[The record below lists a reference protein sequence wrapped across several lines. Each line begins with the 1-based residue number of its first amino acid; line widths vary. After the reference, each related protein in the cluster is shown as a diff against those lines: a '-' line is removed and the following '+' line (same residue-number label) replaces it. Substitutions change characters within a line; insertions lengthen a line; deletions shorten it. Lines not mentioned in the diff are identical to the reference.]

1 VKWGNEMEFLQWLWA
16 DRLAI
21 GMVMLGS
28 IVAAGVVIWMA
39 HPDNE

>member
-1 VKWGNEMEFLQWLWA
+1 MDFLQWLWA

-21 GMVMLGS
+21 GMVIFGA
-28 IVAAGVVIWMA
+28 IVAASVVIWMA